1 MAAPS
6 EVSDF
11 PFTISQT
18 GEANGALLALSQA
31 GAYGPD
37 ATLKI
42 GVSGTYGTAVLVV
55 RGRLAGMSNF
65 FPIAGVDCKDNTA
78 VGTGGSITLTD
89 NTSYLLKFPVAGFDQ
104 VEVYCSSLA
113 SGSVVIEKAS
123 GPAESV
129 SPPVVNATTTTTTTS
144 LAAATTV
151 TSTSANALAVGA
163 NGATNP
169 VLKINAATASV
180 ATGLAV
186 TGAAAAGGLALAV
199 ISSGTNENL
208 TIDAK
213 GSGTITLNG
222 TGTGGITLSRAVTCS
237 STLSCTA
244 LTATSVAATGNVAL
258 TGHLTVT
265 DAKNVVLDSTTGT
278 KIGTA
283 TTQKLA
289 FYNST
294 PVVQPAANTDTTTG
308 AAGSGTAV
316 YLNTTVTGGGTAAYT
331 LGGMCAALK
340 ALGLL
345 AA

>member
-11 PFTISQT
+11 PFTISRT

-129 SPPVVNATTTTTTTS
+129 SPPVVNATTTTTS

-180 ATGLAV
+180 ATGLGI

-199 ISSGTNENL
+199 ISSGTNESSTWNS
-208 TIDAK
+208 K
-213 GSGTITLNG
+213 G
-222 TGTGGITLSRAVTCS
+222 TGTLSIQS
-237 STLSCTA
+237 S
-244 LTATSVAATGNVAL
+244 ATGN
-258 TGHLTVT
+258 TVVGNT
-265 DAKNVVLDSTTGT
+265 SGGNLVLGNVGT
-278 KIGTA
+278 IA
-283 TTQKLA
+283 
-289 FYNST
+289 
-294 PVVQPAANTDTTTG
+294 
-308 AAGSGTAV
+308 AAGSAQGDAQAV
-316 YLNTTVTGGGTAAYT
+316 VNQVTYVTAADGT
-331 LGGMCAALK
+331 KGVVLPAATAGAYYEVYNTHATNGLK
-340 ALGLL
+340 VYPASGDDINDGSADAAVTIEGKSLAIFRALDTATW
-345 AA
+345 AAIFTANT